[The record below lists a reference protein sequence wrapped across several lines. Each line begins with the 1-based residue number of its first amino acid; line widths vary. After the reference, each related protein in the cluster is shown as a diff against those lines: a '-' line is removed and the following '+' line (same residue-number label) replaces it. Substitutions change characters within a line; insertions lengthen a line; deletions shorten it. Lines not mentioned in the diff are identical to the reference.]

1 MKRIVTVLL
10 VLVAFGVKSQTI
22 SEKLGG
28 VVSNFEI
35 TSASQPINVTNQII
49 LKRNITKHQEE
60 DDDIEYAYY
69 EKYFF
74 QFISENKLVDTKRS
88 AIKKEA
94 LLRSNLDFH
103 LYDYFVRLL
112 DEKGGV
118 IHEFTSKRNGGFT
131 RDYYSDKVGYYTYS
145 IDLREFPLILLDKV
159 KRIDIQ
165 IID

>member
-1 MKRIVTVLL
+1 MIIVLL

-28 VVSNFEI
+28 VVTNFEI

-49 LKRNITKHQEE
+49 LKRNITKYQEE
-60 DDDIEYAYY
+60 DDDNEYAVY
-69 EKYFF
+69 EKYYF
-74 QFISENKLVDTKRS
+74 QLISESELIETKRKM
-88 AIKKEA
+88 IKKEV
-94 LLRSNLDFH
+94 LLKSNIDFQ
-103 LYDYFVRLL
+103 LYAYFVILF

-145 IDLREFPLILLDKV
+145 IDLRGFPLILLDKV